1 MDQLI
6 TRRIKDF
13 GDAIASLKEA
23 VDRKDIDVVFRRD
36 TALLRFEL
44 AAEFAPKVTRQILD
58 AVYSVQVSIPKEV
71 FREALQARLVSEDDT
86 EMLLEM
92 VDDRNRMVH
101 DYNERFADTLFKKVV
116 EAYAPVPNRLYD
128 TLRKKSERE

>member
-6 TRRIKDF
+6 TSRIKDF
-13 GDAIASLKEA
+13 GDAFASLKEA
-23 VDRKDIDVVFRRD
+23 IVRKDIDAMFRRD

-86 EMLLEM
+86 EMFLEM

>member
-23 VDRKDIDVVFRRD
+23 IDRKDIDAMFRRD

-86 EMLLEM
+86 EMFLEM